1 MGKVLMGKVLMGK
14 VLMGKVLNFWA
25 GSWVLA
31 LGFWL

>member
-1 MGKVLMGKVLMGK
+1 MGKVLMGK
-14 VLMGKVLNFWA
+14 VLMGKVLNFGA